1 MLLSAASCNNVTESS
16 SSSSDTKAA
25 TESTSKATKETYEY
39 KYQKYAKM
47 TPEEIVKELTLEQKA
62 ARMVQPI
69 LYSLNENQVKN
80 NCYGSIYGNEGV
92 WDQE

>member
-1 MLLSAASCNNVTESS
+1 
-16 SSSSDTKAA
+16 
-25 TESTSKATKETYEY
+25 
-39 KYQKYAKM
+39 M

-62 ARMVQPI
+62 AQMVQPI

-80 NCYGSIYGNEGV
+80 NCYGSIYGDVGV